1 MSVPHWLR
9 RLLAYHGVPYSEHVH
24 SPVFSAS
31 HLAHIEHVT
40 GRRVAKVVFLNAR
53 NHPIMIVLPA
63 VARLDVERVRS
74 VLGEPE
80 LRLATE
86 LEIAGWFK
94 GCEPGCIPPFRLR
107 GDLRILFDRDMAH
120 LGEIILPGGAPEVSI
135 SVRFRDWYRAV
146 RPGVGRFAAHP
157 AVAPTR
163 GGIAEA
169 PVLIVEDETQTNRL
183 LCELLQ
189 REGVACQGV
198 EEGGKALETV
208 KHERPSAI
216 LLDLMLPDM
225 SGLEMVQQ
233 LRRQGSLKRIPW
245 IVLTALDDETAR
257 QRSSELGADAYLTKP
272 LEPQALLDEVRELL
286 VDARA

>member
-9 RLLAYHGVPYSEHVH
+9 RLLAYHGVPYGEHVH
-24 SPVFSAS
+24 LPVFSAS
-31 HLAHIEHVT
+31 YLAHIEHVT

-53 NHPIMIVLPA
+53 NHPVMVVLPA
-63 VARLDVERVRS
+63 VGRVDVEHVRA

-86 LEIAGWFK
+86 PEIAGWFK

-107 GDLRILFDRDMAH
+107 SDLRILLDRGLGH
-120 LGEIILPGGAPEVSI
+120 LGEIVLPGGAPEVSI

-146 RPGVGRFAAHP
+146 RPGVGRFAAEVQRP
-157 AVAPTR
+157 R
-163 GGIAEA
+163 IGEEA
-169 PVLIVEDETQTNRL
+169 PVLIVEDEKETNHL

-189 REGVACQGV
+189 REGVVCQGV

-245 IVLTALDDETAR
+245 IVLTALDDESAR
-257 QRSSELGADAYLTKP
+257 QRSRELGADAYLTKP
-272 LEPQALLDEVRELL
+272 LQPQTLIAEVRELL
-286 VDARA
+286 ADVRA